1 MRLAGTLQMSSL
13 KIWDLQ
19 ELCKCQVLKYETCRN
34 SANAK
39 TQNLELAGTLQTPKL
54 RIWNLQELCKR
65 QNSEFGTCRNSAN
78 VKTQNLVFA
87 GTLQTL
93 SKLRRRLIGYPIPL
107 KWFALRVRE
116 DRSVTF
122 CCISTAGLYLC
133 GVENQKKM
141 VTHSHTIQM
150 DNAGETEILPRRKT
164 FTHSPYTRP
173 ILLLIF
179 ALRRVSCVVHF
190 HEAAGCDTGY
200 QLVVSQTK

>member
-1 MRLAGTLQMSSL
+1 MRLAETLQTPSL

-19 ELCKCQVLKYETCRN
+19 K
-34 SANAK
+34 
-39 TQNLELAGTLQTPKL
+39 
-54 RIWNLQELCKR
+54 LCKR

-78 VKTQNLVFA
+78 AKTQNLGLA

-107 KWFALRVRE
+107 KWFTLRVRE
-116 DRSVTF
+116 GWSVTF

-133 GVENQKKM
+133 GVENQKRM

-150 DNAGETEILPRRKT
+150 DSAEEIEIPPRRKT

-173 ILLLIF
+173 MLMLIS
-179 ALRRVSCVVHF
+179 ALRRVSCVERL

-200 QLVVSQTK
+200 RPVVSHTE